1 MKKNLSKSR
10 TLRRRLLVT
19 MIICLMTVLVI
30 CTLIFNMV
38 YRKTADAVTTN
49 TSKLTDETFNTT
61 ADIYYQQL
69 VSSLQMELNNLCSAS
84 YMSECLYNE
93 EFDDFE
99 PFDVNANWREVEGIE
114 RNMRFFLR
122 NQAQA
127 ELSSD
132 DPRFFF
138 TFDGVT
144 FQTYSLTF
152 FDESVYD
159 MDEVF
164 AAFNSDN
171 TIHSPSSYERKL
183 YESDYYEDQPDLS
196 DYMYEHF
203 NEERGA
209 YTKNGNG
216 YIIAWTNT
224 STISYY
230 KHCFGVVMY
239 DVNDWIVPV
248 KESVNAKNAELLGY
262 MDDLF
267 KKYIFIMVSSIIGV
281 LILFTIVFVILSKK
295 LSDPIVSEH
304 DLLIK
309 VNAMKTAFLSDAS
322 HELKTPLAAMSGYA
336 QNAELEL
343 INSGETVLVQEKL
356 KRISSEANRMALM
369 VTQILDATRI
379 EEGRMMLELTP
390 CDLDSLVRETIETY
404 FAVLNKNNNRL
415 ALRIPLE
422 LPQVKADSSRLQRVF
437 VNLISNA
444 LKHTKNGTILVKA
457 EKEDKF
463 IKATVKDT
471 GSGISEEDMPHIWER
486 YYKGKHSETGTGL
499 GLFICKFIVE
509 SHGGRI
515 WAESEVGKGTSFMFT
530 LPVE

>member
-30 CTLIFNMV
+30 CTFIFNMV
-38 YRKTADAVTTN
+38 YQKTADAVNTN

-61 ADIYYQQL
+61 SDVYYQQL
-69 VSSLQMELNNLCSAS
+69 LNSLQMELNRFCNTS
-84 YMSECLYNE
+84 YIQESLYQD

-99 PFDVNANWREVEGIE
+99 PFDVNASYHEDESLE

-122 NQAQA
+122 NQAVA
-127 ELSSD
+127 EMSRD
-132 DPRFFF
+132 EPRCFF

-144 FQTYSLTF
+144 FQTYSLSLY
-152 FDESVYD
+152 DESVRE

-164 AAFNSDN
+164 AAFDSDN
-171 TIHSPSSYERKL
+171 TIYTPSLYERER
-183 YESDYYEDQPDLS
+183 YEEGFYEDQPDLS

-203 NEERGA
+203 KEERGA

-224 STISYY
+224 STVSYY
-230 KHCFGVVMY
+230 NNCFGVVMY
-239 DVNDWIVPV
+239 DVNDWVVPV
-248 KESVNAKNAELLGY
+248 RESVNAKNAELMDY
-262 MDDLF
+262 MNDIF

-281 LILFTIVFVILSKK
+281 LLAFIIVFIILSKK

-304 DLLIK
+304 DLLVK

-336 QNAELEL
+336 QNAEMALTNSDDTSL
-343 INSGETVLVQEKL
+343 IQKNL

-369 VTQILDATRI
+369 VTQILDVTRI
-379 EEGRMMLELTP
+379 EEGRMMLELVP
-390 CDLDSLVRETIETY
+390 CDLEKLVREAVETY
-404 FAVLNKNNNRL
+404 FAVLNKNNNKL

-457 EKEDKF
+457 EKEDNF

-499 GLFICKFIVE
+499 GLYICKFIIE
-509 SHGGRI
+509 THGGKI